1 MYELKVKN
9 NHGEVFNLSTSD
21 SYTVYQIN
29 GLNPPKASVSM
40 STNATSDG
48 SKINSVKLPKR
59 NIVIYTTINREIETN
74 RIKLYSIFPIKREVT
89 IYFTNDSRDV
99 FINGVVESIEC
110 DFFKKKQ
117 IAQISILCAN
127 PYFNDVDYLV
137 SSFSDVSSLFEF
149 PFIIDEAGI
158 PISEITTNVR
168 KSIINRGDVDT
179 GVIIELFAVGTVV
192 NPVVYK
198 AYENSHMAFNYTM
211 RAGDKVVINTNV
223 GNKSIELIRDGV
235 ATNFIGYMTPDSDWL
250 RLDTGDNV
258 FTYSAR
264 SGGANLQITFTNSIL
279 YGGV

>member
-9 NHGEVFNLSTSD
+9 NHGEIINLSTSD
-21 SYTVYQIN
+21 NYTVYQIN
-29 GLNPPKASVSM
+29 GLNPPKASVSI

-59 NIVIYTTINREIETN
+59 NIVIYTTINRDIETN

-149 PFIIDEAGI
+149 PFSIDEAGI

-198 AYENSHMAFNYTM
+198 AYENSHMAFSYTM
-211 RAGDKVVINTNV
+211 RAGDKIVINTNV